1 MNLFFLYFLA
11 LAITIIIEFTIYWII
26 IRKKL
31 LNLFFYSVLI
41 NSLTLPIANYG
52 YSHIFN
58 NFYLI
63 EVLVIFAESV
73 LIFLLVKQTYVRSLL
88 ISFIANF
95 ITAAMSFFILF

>member
-1 MNLFFLYFLA
+1 MNLFILYFLA

-58 NFYLI
+58 NFYVMEL
-63 EVLVIFAESV
+63 LVIFAESV
-73 LIFLLVKQTYVRSLL
+73 LIFLLAKKTYTRSLL

-95 ITAAMSFFILF
+95 ITAMLGLLIF